1 MISRLDETYMK
12 QKNNKNEL
20 IKLTQD
26 LIKFKTTQDHPD
38 ETKKCMQYIKD
49 YFIED
54 GLIIDGLIIKTY
66 NNNGKRSLYICFT
79 DKKKSRLLLNG
90 HIDVVPSDEE
100 QYTPYIKNN
109 NIYGRG
115 AADMK
120 AGVASFLLLFKEL
133 AKKQTKPDIA
143 LMIVS
148 DEEIGGFNGTRYLIE
163 DKGYS
168 TDFAIA
174 SEPGHGS
181 MDTLNITIA
190 EKGLLWLKIKT
201 KGKSCHGSRP
211 WLGENA
217 IEKLMD
223 KTREI
228 KKLFPGTT
236 KENRWKTTVNIGTI
250 KGGDITNKVADSA
263 ELTLDIR
270 YTEETSIPEILKKI
284 KTIEDIEVEV
294 LTQASMLINP
304 DDVDFISNLKDIAQ
318 QISGK
323 EVKLSKAHGASDMR
337 FTSAKNIPSII
348 FGPYGKNHHG
358 KDEYVSIQSLT
369 IYYQA
374 LKEFVEKYYC

>member
-1 MISRLDETYMK
+1 
-12 QKNNKNEL
+12 
-20 IKLTQD
+20 
-26 LIKFKTTQDHPD
+26 
-38 ETKKCMQYIKD
+38 
-49 YFIED
+49 
-54 GLIIDGLIIKTY
+54 
-66 NNNGKRSLYICFT
+66 
-79 DKKKSRLLLNG
+79 
-90 HIDVVPSDEE
+90 
-100 QYTPYIKNN
+100 
-109 NIYGRG
+109 
-115 AADMK
+115 
-120 AGVASFLLLFKEL
+120 
-133 AKKQTKPDIA
+133 
-143 LMIVS
+143 MIVS

-223 KTREI
+223 KTWEI
-228 KKLFPGTT
+228 KKLFPETT

-250 KGGDITNKVADSA
+250 KGGDITNKVPDNA

-270 YTEETSIPEILKKI
+270 YTEETFIPEILKKI

-304 DDVDFISNLKDIAQ
+304 DNVDSISNLKDIAQ

-374 LKEFVEKYYC
+374 LKEFVGKYYC